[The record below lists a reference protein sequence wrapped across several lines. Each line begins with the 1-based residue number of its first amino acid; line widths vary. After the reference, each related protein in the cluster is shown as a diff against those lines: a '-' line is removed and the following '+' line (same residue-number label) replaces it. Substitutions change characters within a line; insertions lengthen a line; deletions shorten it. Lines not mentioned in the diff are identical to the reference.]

1 MKKINLEP
9 WPYYEND
16 EIEASAKV
24 MHSGL
29 VNYRTGTEGKKFE
42 EEFANYCNTKY
53 ALTVTNGT
61 AALEIALEALGIG
74 EGDEVIVPSRTFIAT
89 ASSVVRRGAKAV
101 VADIDRYS
109 QNITIDSILK
119 VISPKTRA
127 IIPVHLAGWPVELD
141 PIIELANDSNIHII
155 EDCAQAHG
163 ATYKDRKVGSIGKV
177 GCFSFC
183 QDKIISTG
191 GEGGMIVTNDKDL
204 YKKMWSIRDHGWDYD
219 LTKNMDSKPG
229 FKWMVDS
236 FGSNYRMTEFQSA
249 IGRIQLKKLDEWLN
263 IRTKNAQ
270 FYSNALNKI
279 NMTENLHPPNYIKHS
294 YYKFN
299 ILLKE
304 DTLAAEWSRDLI
316 MQELNKRMIP
326 VRVGSC
332 PDISKEKA
340 FSKESLQN
348 ENVKINTEQIAN
360 LTMLLPTHHTLSNDS
375 INFITSNL
383 IDCLSLAKK

>member
-163 ATYKDRKVGSIGKV
+163 A
-177 GCFSFC
+177 
-183 QDKIISTG
+183 
-191 GEGGMIVTNDKDL
+191 N
-204 YKKMWSIRDHGWDYD
+204 
-219 LTKNMDSKPG
+219 
-229 FKWMVDS
+229 
-236 FGSNYRMTEFQSA
+236 
-249 IGRIQLKKLDEWLN
+249 
-263 IRTKNAQ
+263 
-270 FYSNALNKI
+270 
-279 NMTENLHPPNYIKHS
+279 
-294 YYKFN
+294 
-299 ILLKE
+299 
-304 DTLAAEWSRDLI
+304 
-316 MQELNKRMIP
+316 
-326 VRVGSC
+326 
-332 PDISKEKA
+332 
-340 FSKESLQN
+340 
-348 ENVKINTEQIAN
+348 
-360 LTMLLPTHHTLSNDS
+360 
-375 INFITSNL
+375 
-383 IDCLSLAKK
+383 